1 MVYLYSPASWLS
13 NSKLRGLMNKFRVE
27 SKKITSYGMFLKE
40 PPRPPSRGGNTGALH
55 SHVLEIE
62 GEKFSFLALGS
73 QQWVFKS
80 DNVSFEYK
88 IENGYK
94 NIIKDTIVTIDRNGN
109 VVSRG
114 NRAAKTQLRS
124 APARLPGSRRE
135 QKD

>member
-1 MVYLYSPASWLS
+1 MD
-13 NSKLRGLMNKFRVE
+13 KLRVE
-27 SKKITSYGMFLKE
+27 SKKITSYGLFLQE
-40 PPRPPSRGGNTGALH
+40 PSRPPSRGGNTGALH

-80 DNVSFEYK
+80 DVVSFDYK

-94 NIIKDTIVTIDRNGN
+94 NIIKESIITIDRYGKF
-109 VVSRG
+109 VSRG
-114 NRAAKTQLRS
+114 NRGFKTRLRS

-135 QKD
+135 QRD

>member
-1 MVYLYSPASWLS
+1 MET
-13 NSKLRGLMNKFRVE
+13 FRVE
-27 SKKITSYGMFLKE
+27 SKKITSYGMFLNE
-40 PPRPPSRGGNTGALH
+40 PSRPPSRGGNTGALH

-62 GEKFSFLALGS
+62 GEKFSFLSLGS
-73 QQWVFKS
+73 QRWVFKS
-80 DNVSFEYK
+80 DIVSFEYK

-114 NRAAKTQLRS
+114 NRAFKTQLRS
-124 APARLPGSRRE
+124 TPTRLPGSRRE